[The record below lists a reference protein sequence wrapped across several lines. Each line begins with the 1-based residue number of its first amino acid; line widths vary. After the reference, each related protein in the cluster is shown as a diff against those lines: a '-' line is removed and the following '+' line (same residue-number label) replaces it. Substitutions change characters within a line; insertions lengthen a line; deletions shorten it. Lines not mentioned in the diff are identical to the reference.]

1 MYYNTHFVNKLFFL
15 YFRVDINSTESL
27 FGVDRILNSGS
38 SHLKKYCDCATEI
51 GPNEQSISDHYTANC
66 SIATSAILCSQ
77 ITPSDSLTS
86 TCKSYM
92 YQGRFRRDVNF
103 INDDSDDV
111 SEILP
116 LKLDPSF
123 DPNYIPPVI
132 N

>member
-51 GPNEQSISDHYTANC
+51 GPNEQSISDYYTANC

-77 ITPSDSLTS
+77 ITSSDSLTS